1 VHVETGGNILFFELL
16 GILCIGGT
24 KLKENNVR
32 VTQKNIMKFMQ

>member
-16 GILCIGGT
+16 GILCRGT

-32 VTQKNIMKFMQ
+32 VTHKNITKFMQ